1 MEKIFV
7 DVKEM
12 FYFKDFINNVI
23 FICVYIKG
31 NYVCIFNVRR
41 LEDWIIY
48 VNVWMNNVVWIV
60 VFFCIYGIGCCLF
73 YYIFLDELDFFLM

>member
-41 LEDWIIY
+41 LED
-48 VNVWMNNVVWIV
+48 
-60 VFFCIYGIGCCLF
+60 
-73 YYIFLDELDFFLM
+73 